1 MQIRDVPLWTT
12 PQWRTSDVAF
22 LHLLLYCS
30 WTEID
35 STIISDQVCN
45 CPCRHTSILPF
56 LPRIHNCPTF
66 EGNVVFYLFFK
77 SAIRQ
82 ICIAVAVEQMI
93 SAFFVGA
100 DVTLLS
106 ADIVM
111 EEIGSLFDLL
121 VVILLCRRC
130 DKVIFLCLV
139 QFCLILLLPESKN
152 GQFHCVTN
160 CEVWVIELILYGL
173 LEARICL
180 HIVPWRVDNVCDQ

>member
-1 MQIRDVPLWTT
+1 
-12 PQWRTSDVAF
+12 
-22 LHLLLYCS
+22 
-30 WTEID
+30 
-35 STIISDQVCN
+35 
-45 CPCRHTSILPF
+45 
-56 LPRIHNCPTF
+56 
-66 EGNVVFYLFFK
+66 
-77 SAIRQ
+77 
-82 ICIAVAVEQMI
+82 MI

-121 VVILLCRRC
+121 MVILLCRRC

-139 QFCLILLLPESKN
+139 QFCLILLLPESKI

-173 LEARICL
+173 LEARICS
-180 HIVPWRVDNVCDQ
+180 HIVPWHVDNVCDQ